1 MSDLIQILPDSVA
14 NQIAAGEVIQR
25 PASVVKELV
34 ENAIDAGA
42 TSIKVNLKDA
52 GKTLIQ
58 IIDNG
63 SGMSETDARL
73 SFERHA
79 TSKIRKATDL
89 FSIRSMGFRGEALA
103 SIAAIANVELKT
115 KRMEDE
121 LGTDIHISGSEFEK
135 QEAISCPNGSNF
147 IVKNLFYN
155 IPARR
160 KFLKANSTEL
170 RNIITEFHRIV
181 LSNPSISFKLIHND
195 NEIFNL
201 PTTKLRQRI
210 INVFGKNI
218 NQRLIK
224 IDTDTSIVKLTGFIG
239 KPKYAK
245 KNSGE
250 QFLFVNSRFMRHSYF
265 HRAVLAA
272 YDKILPADTIP
283 PYFIFFE
290 VDPNIIDINIHPT
303 KTEIKFED
311 EKAVFQIIQASIREA
326 LGKFNIIPSID
337 FEEDTSLEIPI
348 AQKSTDIESP
358 SIEVNPDFNP
368 FEHTSTYNPFSSGKA
383 YNPFEQDSKS
393 FENNQFY
400 QEFKSKDKKESS
412 SRSKSSKNKEIE
424 DASKDFDDAFLK
436 ADAEDTITS
445 TKPSAAIKDKKP
457 NKEIEHITPE
467 VNIFSTDTQQEIESF
482 IENEQDDIRPSKDI
496 SKTNSNLFQL
506 RNKYIITPIIS
517 GLMVIDQR
525 RAHERILFEKINLS
539 LNNNQ
544 GIAQQTL
551 FPETIELNASDFTLL
566 QVIIEDVRALG
577 FDIREFGKK
586 TFVINGTP
594 ADIPCHSARDMI
606 EDLLEN
612 YKSFQSGVKLEIREN
627 LAKALAQ
634 SSAMRYGKSLSN
646 FEMSSMIDQLF
657 ACKQPHYTPKGKLI
671 ISVVETKDID
681 SRFK

>member
-42 TSIKVNLKDA
+42 TSIKINLKDA

-63 SGMSETDARL
+63 SGMSDTDARL

-115 KRMEDE
+115 RRQEDE
-121 LGTDIHISGSEFEK
+121 LGTHISISGSEFEK
-135 QEAISCPNGSNF
+135 QEFISCPSGSNF

-181 LSNPSISFKLIHND
+181 LSNPNIAFTLIHND
-195 NEIFNL
+195 NEVFNL
-201 PTTKLRQRI
+201 PSTRIRQRI

-245 KNSGE
+245 KNLGE
-250 QFLFVNSRFMRHSYF
+250 QFFFVNSRFMRHSYF
-265 HRAVLAA
+265 HKAVLTA
-272 YDKILPADTIP
+272 YDKILPPDTVP

-311 EKAVFQIIQASIREA
+311 ERAVFQIIQASIREA

-348 AQKSTDIESP
+348 AQNSSDIESP
-358 SIEVNPDFNP
+358 SIEINPEFNP
-368 FEHTSTYNPFSSGKA
+368 FEHTSNYNPFSSEKA
-383 YNPFEQDSKS
+383 YNPFEQESNS

-400 QEFKSKDKKESS
+400 QEFKSKTNKNPETPKVKKTIVDSDKDITDNTYNNTFDDI
-412 SRSKSSKNKEIE
+412 KNN
-424 DASKDFDDAFLK
+424 SKDNTTDKDIL
-436 ADAEDTITS
+436 ENNIT
-445 TKPSAAIKDKKP
+445 
-457 NKEIEHITPE
+457 EELFE
-467 VNIFSTDTQQEIESF
+467 QDTQQSISNFQEE
-482 IENEQDDIRPSKDI
+482 EDIRPKDI
-496 SKTNSNLFQL
+496 SKTTSSLFQL

-525 RAHERILFEKINLS
+525 RAHERILFDKISLS
-539 LNNNQ
+539 LTNNQ
-544 GIAQQTL
+544 GISQQTL

-594 ADIPCHSARDMI
+594 ADIQTSCAKELI

-612 YKSFQSGVKLEIREN
+612 YKSLQSGVKLEIREN
-627 LAKALAQ
+627 LAKALAR
-634 SSAMRYGKSLSN
+634 SSAMKYGKYLTN
-646 FEMSSMIDQLF
+646 FEMSAMIDQLF
-657 ACKQPHYTPKGKLI
+657 ACKQPNYTPHGKLI
-671 ISVVETKDID
+671 ISIIETKDID
-681 SRFK
+681 SKFK